1 MSGTTTTGAM
11 FGYSVSLT
19 RDGHLLAIGAPFAN
33 ENGLSQSGRV
43 ETYRLMHDDTLVELG
58 NGIDGEYISD
68 WFGFSVAI
76 ADGIL
81 SVGAPC
87 SSFFD

>member
-1 MSGTTTTGAM
+1 MSGTTTTKAM

-19 RDGHLLAIGAPFAN
+19 RDGHLLAIGVPFSN
-33 ENGLSQSGRV
+33 ENDLAQSGRV
-43 ETYRLMHDDTLVELG
+43 KTYRLMYDDTWVKIG
-58 NGIDGEYISD
+58 NGIDGEGISD

-81 SVGAPC
+81 SVGTPR
-87 SSFFD
+87 SYFF